1 MTQAQDKDDAAW
13 LNTLAGQETMGA
25 DAPTRAQAE
34 ALRTALRAQS
44 QRMDS
49 RVPLADDTQFQQ
61 LLFRLRR
68 EGLTGHSTP
77 LNQVVAFSRSRT
89 QDQSPARTKAS
100 HNLWAWG
107 LAACAVL
114 VVGVA
119 LQLNHVPYGSDGP
132 ADMRQILRGQG
143 TVLIVSD
150 PQARAAQL
158 NAELKSLGTEVTTTA
173 HADEKIEL
181 RFLANDAALMYL
193 NGQRIEPQA
202 VDGWITLTLVPP
214 YKKPD

>member
-13 LNTLAGQETMGA
+13 LATLAGQENTAA
-25 DAPTRAQAE
+25 DASTRAQAE
-34 ALRTALRAQS
+34 ALRTALLAQS

-49 RVPLADDTQFQQ
+49 RVPLADDAQYQQ

-68 EGLTGHSTP
+68 EGLTGHSSP
-77 LNQVVAFSRSRT
+77 LNQVVAWGRA
-89 QDQSPARTKAS
+89 QGQMAARTMTS

-119 LQLNHVPYGSDGP
+119 LQWSRVPQGSDGP
-132 ADMRQILRGQG
+132 DMRLILRGQG

-150 PQARAAQL
+150 PHARATELVAGLKAAGVEPTVVHGQNGQIQL
-158 NAELKSLGTEVTTTA
+158 K
-173 HADEKIEL
+173 
-181 RFLANDAALMYL
+181 FLASDAALAYL
-193 NGQRIEPQA
+193 STQRIEPQP
-202 VDGWITLTLVPP
+202 VEGWVTLTLVRPQ
-214 YKKPD
+214 KKPD